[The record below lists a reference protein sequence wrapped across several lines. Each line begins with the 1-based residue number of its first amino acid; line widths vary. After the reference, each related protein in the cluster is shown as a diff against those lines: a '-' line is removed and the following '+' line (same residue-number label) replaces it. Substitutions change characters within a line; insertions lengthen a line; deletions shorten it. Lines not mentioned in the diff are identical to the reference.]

1 MKGCSMMMHKQ
12 FSGLTLTVL
21 GTLALLQALGIY
33 YFGLTFWP
41 AVLLWLGLEIVW
53 GSLLNKWK
61 RPSVA
66 GAAVGLLVAG
76 LGLTQILANAGVAAA
91 MSVGELIRYGWPAL
105 LVVLGLSLLFKRD
118 RCHWT
123 WNW

>member
-1 MKGCSMMMHKQ
+1 MMMHKQ

-21 GTLALLQALGIY
+21 GTLALLQVLDVY
-33 YFGLTFWP
+33 YFGLALWP

-61 RPSVA
+61 RPSVV
-66 GAAVGLLVAG
+66 GAALGLFVAG

-91 MSVGELIRYGWPAL
+91 MTAGELIRFGWPVL
-105 LVVLGLSLLFKRD
+105 LVVVGLSLLFRRG
-118 RCHWT
+118 RCHWDIS
-123 WNW
+123 

>member
-1 MKGCSMMMHKQ
+1 MMMHKQ

-21 GTLALLQALGIY
+21 GTLALLQALGVY
-33 YFGLTFWP
+33 YFGLAFWP
-41 AVLLWLGLEIVW
+41 AILLWIGLEIFW
-53 GSLLNKWK
+53 GSLLGKWH

-91 MSVGELIRYGWPAL
+91 MSVGDLIRYGWPAL
-105 LVVLGLSLLFKRD
+105 LVIFGLTLLFRRG
-118 RCHWT
+118 RCHWDF
-123 WNW
+123 NR